1 MSVKTVANENI
12 LKLRELAD
20 KICKTSPITDESKLL
35 KDLKNVLEEG
45 KEEVSLSETPNSKL
59 KCYEEMCVKIN
70 NILNNKIKNA

>member
-1 MSVKTVANENI
+1 MVTSENI
-12 LKLRELAD
+12 LKLRELTE
-20 KICKTSPITDESKLL
+20 KIGKTSPITDESKLL